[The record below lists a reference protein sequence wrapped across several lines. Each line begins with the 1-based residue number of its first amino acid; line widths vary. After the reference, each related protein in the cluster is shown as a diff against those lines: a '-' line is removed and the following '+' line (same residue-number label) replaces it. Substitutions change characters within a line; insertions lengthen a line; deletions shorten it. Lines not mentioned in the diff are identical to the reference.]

1 MVSLL
6 RAALLVLCLAPI
18 SGAAWAQEVNEPA
31 VQDKV
36 RAIITAQ
43 VEAFRRDDIAQAFSF
58 ASPSIQQQFRSPDV
72 FAKMVQ
78 GSYAA
83 VYRPR
88 SFDFR
93 RLLKI
98 DGTYYQEVSFVG
110 AELQT
115 LLCIYQ
121 MLEMPDGTWR
131 INGVFAGQG
140 KEQAT

>member
-6 RAALLVLCLAPI
+6 RAALLVLFLIPLAH
-18 SGAAWAQEVNEPA
+18 GAQAQEVVEPA
-31 VQDKV
+31 VQEKV

-43 VEAFRRDDIAQAFSF
+43 VEAFRRDDVAKAFSF

-72 FAKMVQ
+72 FATMVK

-98 DGTYYQEVSFVG
+98 EGAYYQEVAFVG

-121 MLEMPDGTWR
+121 MMEMPDGSWR
-131 INGVFAGQG
+131 INGVFAAQG

>member
-6 RAALLVLCLAPI
+6 RAALVMLCLVVPAA
-18 SGAAWAQEVNEPA
+18 GAAAQEVDEPA
-31 VQDKV
+31 VQEKV
-36 RAIITAQ
+36 RAVISAQ
-43 VEAFRRDDIAQAFSF
+43 VEAFRRDDNARAFSF
-58 ASPSIQQQFRSPDV
+58 ASPSIQQQFRTPEV

-98 DGTYYQEVSFVG
+98 DGVYYQEVSFVG
-110 AELQT
+110 AEMQT

-121 MLEMPDGTWR
+121 MLEMPDGSWR
-131 INGVFAGQG
+131 INGVYAGQG
-140 KEQAT
+140 REQAT

>member
-1 MVSLL
+1 MVSLV
-6 RAALLVLCLAPI
+6 RAALLVLCLLPFP
-18 SGAAWAQEVNEPA
+18 GAAWAQEVNEPA
-31 VQDKV
+31 VQEKV

-43 VEAFRRDDIAQAFSF
+43 VEAFRKDDNARAFSF
-58 ASPSIQQQFRSPDV
+58 ASPMIQQQFRSPDV

-78 GSYAA
+78 GSYTA

-98 DGTYYQEVSFVG
+98 DGIYYQEVAFVG

-121 MLEMPDGTWR
+121 MMEMPDGSWR

>member
-6 RAALLVLCLAPI
+6 RAALLILCLVPLA
-18 SGAAWAQEVNEPA
+18 SRAGAQEVNEPA
-31 VQDKV
+31 VQEKV
-36 RAIITAQ
+36 RAIITDQ
-43 VEAFRRDDIAQAFSF
+43 VEAFRRDDNTKAFSF
-58 ASPSIQQQFRSPDV
+58 ASPSIQQQFGSPDI

-98 DGTYYQEVSFVG
+98 DGIYYQEVAFVG

-121 MLEMPDGTWR
+121 MMQMPDGTWR